1 MPARHV
7 MQMIPV
13 DSLGV
18 LCHLKSLVCSCSYF
32 EFLISLFQFF
42 SLFPYF
48 FTILCALEKWI
59 PEFSVCS
66 PRNFVK

>member
-18 LCHLKSLVCSCSYF
+18 LCHLKSLVCSCSRF

-48 FTILCALEKWI
+48 FTI
-59 PEFSVCS
+59 FVCIREVDS
-66 PRNFVK
+66 RIFRVQS